1 MDLSI
6 GPLAGLAVVLASF
19 LLPSGASQSAL
30 IFGAIAIVLICGLYG
45 LFQAALIILL
55 RMSSVVVTLASFI
68 GLQGVSLL
76 LRPQPDGMIDSAIGD
91 LMSTSILGIPV
102 GALFTVLAIMGLE
115 WLLKRSSIGRQL
127 RAIGSLEAAARKL
140 GVSYARTVLVAFGAS
155 GLLTGV
161 GALMLASQI
170 GIGSPLTGVDFTLMS
185 ITAVVL
191 GGSSIAGGRG
201 SFISTLMG
209 AVMVQLMIGASTF
222 LQAGPAWQYGLV
234 GITTVIAAS
243 LFTMLRPRGALA

>member
-1 MDLSI
+1 
-6 GPLAGLAVVLASF
+6 
-19 LLPSGASQSAL
+19 
-30 IFGAIAIVLICGLYG
+30 
-45 LFQAALIILL
+45 
-55 RMSSVVVTLASFI
+55 
-68 GLQGVSLL
+68 
-76 LRPQPDGMIDSAIGD
+76 
-91 LMSTSILGIPV
+91 
-102 GALFTVLAIMGLE
+102 
-115 WLLKRSSIGRQL
+115 
-127 RAIGSLEAAARKL
+127 
-140 GVSYARTVLVAFGAS
+140 
-155 GLLTGV
+155 LLTGV